1 MREKD
6 RELRRRRQRR
16 LKRLK
21 KRQLVETTAGK
32 PERAQAS
39 KRAPKKP
46 PQNDAA
52 EGHGTGA
59 SAATAAAPTD
69 EAKKKPA
76 AKKPA
81 AKKPAKSAEG
91 GEGAA
96 EAPPEEPSKA

>member
-21 KRQLVETTAGK
+21 KRQPVETTAGK

-46 PQNDAA
+46 PHA
-52 EGHGTGA
+52 ETPDSGGT
-59 SAATAAAPTD
+59 ATAAAPASAD
-69 EAKKKPA
+69 DAKKKPA

-81 AKKPAKSAEG
+81 AKKAPAKPAEG
-91 GEGAA
+91 SESAP
-96 EAPPEEPSKA
+96 EAPPEEPSKS